1 MAMQSVT
8 PEMRKVIFAGLIGNV
23 MEWYDFAIYGYFAAV
38 IGDQF
43 FPSSDPR
50 NSLLAAFGA
59 FAAGF
64 LVRPFGGVLLG
75 RVADRIGR
83 RVALMTSVLAMAAAT
98 MLMAVLPT
106 YSSIGV
112 AAPVL
117 MVLLRVLQG
126 LSAGGE
132 YSTSIVFLAEH
143 APAGR
148 RGLVAIWGLWGSVLG
163 MLLGSG
169 VGALLAAQLTT
180 AQLLSWGW
188 RIPFGLGLLVAITG
202 LLLRR
207 SVGDAP
213 LPRRSLTPL
222 RDTVRHH
229 SAAVL
234 RVMLLN
240 VASSVGF
247 YTAFVYAVSYI
258 ETVDGM
264 PASFALDLNTGVMG
278 LLLIFYPLS
287 AWLSDRIG
295 RRPMLISGSTLLML
309 GGVPIFMLLHSQL
322 PAMLAQGEV
331 LLMLVVA
338 LLAGGKNPANVELMP
353 AAVRC
358 TGLALAFNIAEG
370 YFGGTTPLIASWLL
384 SHFGNPLLPGI
395 WLSFSGLIT
404 LITVLWFTPETFRR
418 QLDASE

>member
-1 MAMQSVT
+1 MQAQAI
-8 PEMRKVIFAGLIGNV
+8 PLRRVILAGLIGNV
-23 MEWYDFAIYGYFAAV
+23 MEWYDFAIYGYFAAI
-38 IGDQF
+38 IGSQF

-64 LVRPFGGVLLG
+64 LVRPLGGVVLG
-75 RVADRIGR
+75 SVADRLGR
-83 RVALMTSVLAMAAAT
+83 QRALMVSVLAMAAAT
-98 MLMAVLPT
+98 VLMAILPS
-106 YSSIGV
+106 YSRIGL
-112 AAPVL
+112 AAPLL
-117 MVLLRVLQG
+117 MVLLRILQG

-163 MLLGSG
+163 ILLGSG
-169 VGALLAAQLTT
+169 VGALLAAHLSE
-180 AQLLSWGW
+180 AQLSSWGW
-188 RIPFGLGLLVAITG
+188 RIPFALGLLVAITG

-207 SVGDAP
+207 GLQGGTP
-213 LPRRSLTPL
+213 PPQSLSPL
-222 RDTVRHH
+222 RHTLSRHRG
-229 SAAVL
+229 AVL

-240 VASSVGF
+240 IASSVGF

-264 PASFALDLNTGVMG
+264 TVAFALELNTGVMG
-278 LLLIFYPLS
+278 LLLMAFPLS

-295 RRPMLISGSTLLML
+295 RRPMLISGSALLLL
-309 GGVPIFMLLHSQL
+309 GGVPIFLLLHSTT
-322 PAMLAQGEV
+322 PALLRQADV
-331 LLMLVVA
+331 LLMLAVA

-358 TGLALAFNIAEG
+358 TGLALAFNLAEG
-370 YFGGTTPLIASWLL
+370 LFGGTTPLIASWLL
-384 SHFGNPLLPGI
+384 TRFSNPLLPGV
-395 WLSFSGLIT
+395 WLSLSGLIT
-404 LITVLWFTPETFRR
+404 LVTVLWFTPETFKKT
-418 QLDASE
+418 LETSP

>member
-169 VGALLAAQLTT
+169 VGALLA
-180 AQLLSWGW
+180 LS
-188 RIPFGLGLLVAITG
+188 
-202 LLLRR
+202 
-207 SVGDAP
+207 
-213 LPRRSLTPL
+213 
-222 RDTVRHH
+222 
-229 SAAVL
+229 
-234 RVMLLN
+234 
-240 VASSVGF
+240 
-247 YTAFVYAVSYI
+247 
-258 ETVDGM
+258 
-264 PASFALDLNTGVMG
+264 
-278 LLLIFYPLS
+278 LIH
-287 AWLSDRIG
+287 I
-295 RRPMLISGSTLLML
+295 
-309 GGVPIFMLLHSQL
+309 
-322 PAMLAQGEV
+322 
-331 LLMLVVA
+331 
-338 LLAGGKNPANVELMP
+338 
-353 AAVRC
+353 
-358 TGLALAFNIAEG
+358 
-370 YFGGTTPLIASWLL
+370 
-384 SHFGNPLLPGI
+384 
-395 WLSFSGLIT
+395 
-404 LITVLWFTPETFRR
+404 
-418 QLDASE
+418 